1 MPVEPPATAQPG
13 AAASP
18 LVLGAAAVDLSV
30 RPLVV
35 GHVPVTDSGDPA
47 SLGSVVRARWAAG
60 ADVVELD
67 LASVAPAAAR
77 RAMADR
83 PGGGPWGVCTAEVAV
98 GEEAARL
105 GADVV
110 RWAPSAAPSASRSG
124 PSADLVLVPSGMPTA
139 TTAAAVAV
147 EIDQRPA
154 GRRTG
159 GAATPR
165 GGPALTGLR
174 WAAVLG
180 EHEAERAALV
190 GRAVAAVRAGARVL
204 LADDVATVR
213 RAVDVLAAVLS
224 ARSRP

>member
-1 MPVEPPATAQPG
+1 MPVEPPATAQLG

-18 LVLGAAAVDLSV
+18 LALGAAAVDLSV

-35 GHVPVTDSGDPA
+35 GHVPVAEAGDRA
-47 SLGSVVRARWAAG
+47 SLGSVVRARRAAG

-77 RAMADR
+77 RAMADP
-83 PGGGPWGVCTAEVAV
+83 PGGGPWGVCTAEFAV

-105 GADVV
+105 GATVV
-110 RWAPSAAPSASRSG
+110 RWAPSAAPSVSRSG
-124 PSADLVLVPSGMPTA
+124 PSVDLVLVPSGAPAA
-139 TTAAAVAV
+139 TTDAAVAV

-154 GRRTG
+154 GRRTE
-159 GAATPR
+159 GAVPR
-165 GGPALTGLR
+165 GGEALTGLR
-174 WAAVLG
+174 WAALLG
-180 EHEAERAALV
+180 EHEVERAALV